1 MPPKPVQTA
10 GQQGRRRHVPQRT
23 CVVCRRTLGKR
34 ELNRIVRTPEGVRF
48 DASGKQ
54 PGRGAYLC
62 SDPACWRRAIEQ
74 GVLARALKTTLSAEE
89 RLSLSE
95 LAPSGLAG
103 TPASP
108 LVSASAQQPAQ
119 KRQPIAPE
127 PSPAPEYS
135 QAA

>member
-1 MPPKPVQTA
+1 MSPKPVH
-10 GQQGRRRHVPQRT
+10 GSKGRRRHVPQRT
-23 CVVCRRTLGKR
+23 CVVCRGTLGKR
-34 ELNRIVRTPEGVRF
+34 ELNRIVRTPDGVRF

-95 LAPSGLAG
+95 LAGSLAG
-103 TPASP
+103 APVSP
-108 LVSASAQQPAQ
+108 SAQQPAQ
-119 KRQPIAPE
+119 MTAPE
-127 PSPAPEYS
+127 PSPA
-135 QAA
+135 A